1 MPDGQEWM
9 LLPSHMRSEPV
20 PTVQIRHLARLR
32 RGTAYRSARWLVKMV
47 AGLCYV
53 PAVALVCFEPFSIW
67 PLNGAEGGPSAF
79 DVRFGCALLLGVTG
93 LLVQCGGAMLVD
105 LFDLLLAMNISR
117 SDHSENNKGG
127 ASLASLGHSSAST
140 RVLK

>member
-9 LLPSHMRSEPV
+9 LLPSHMRSESV

-32 RGTAYRSARWLVKMV
+32 RGTAYRPARWLVKMV

-53 PAVALVCFEPFSIW
+53 SAVALVCFEQFSTW

-79 DVRFGCALLLGVTG
+79 AVRFGCALLLGFAG

-105 LFDLLLAMNISR
+105 LFDLLLAQNVPR
-117 SDHSENNKGG
+117 PPDRSENNVGG
-127 ASLASLGHSSAST
+127 AD
-140 RVLK
+140 